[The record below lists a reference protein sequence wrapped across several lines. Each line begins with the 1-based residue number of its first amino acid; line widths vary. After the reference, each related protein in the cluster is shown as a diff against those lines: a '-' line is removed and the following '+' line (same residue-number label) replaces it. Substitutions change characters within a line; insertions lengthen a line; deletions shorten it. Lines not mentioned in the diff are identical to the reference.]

1 LTRRWAI
8 LRSAILLGISV
19 PKTVALV
26 IVLAKLNNY
35 CIDEDCKMTPDLS
48 YLPNDEWNIELNGGI
63 PLVTATDKG
72 DVIPEQQKT
81 VVTISMILEV

>member
-1 LTRRWAI
+1 
-8 LRSAILLGISV
+8 
-19 PKTVALV
+19 
-26 IVLAKLNNY
+26 
-35 CIDEDCKMTPDLS
+35 MTPDLS